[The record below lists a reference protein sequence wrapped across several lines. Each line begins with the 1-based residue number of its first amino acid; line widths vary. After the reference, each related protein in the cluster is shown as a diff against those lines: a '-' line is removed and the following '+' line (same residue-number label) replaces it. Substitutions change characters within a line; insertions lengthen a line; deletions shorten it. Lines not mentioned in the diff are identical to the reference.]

1 MGRKV
6 PPGVDSPDFFVLDM
20 GLPLQACYHNACKNR
35 FISARARRPQ
45 EVNMSTNRK
54 ALKIV
59 SLLQLLAALGAAAL
73 GAIALFGADL
83 AEAEAGVLGVLVV
96 YADGVLY
103 VACAVLTLFCAFMG
117 IHGANQPSRLGSHR
131 LIAVLVVL
139 LSIGTGVFAGLGQ
152 EIPVMAVVVGVL
164 ALAAAVL
171 DGFVRKE
178 ADL

>member
-1 MGRKV
+1 
-6 PPGVDSPDFFVLDM
+6 
-20 GLPLQACYHNACKNR
+20 
-35 FISARARRPQ
+35 
-45 EVNMSTNRK
+45 MSTNRK
-54 ALKIV
+54 VLKVI
-59 SLLQLLAALGAAAL
+59 SLLQVLAALGAAAL
-73 GAIALFGADL
+73 GAIALIGADL

-103 VACAVLTLFCAFMG
+103 LLCAVLTFICAVMG

-131 LIAVLVVL
+131 LIAILVL
-139 LSIGTGVFAGLGQ
+139 LLAVATCVFAGMGQ
-152 EIPVMAVVVGVL
+152 EIPVMAAIVAVL